1 MKCREMMAGA
11 GEPGRLTVE
20 LIAFKGAWCCRQ
32 VGKAEDSEVYFVRKS
47 SMREK
52 SQWPALKP
60 GSHVSLTIR
69 SVAGRGVVSDAV
81 LVTESH
87 Q

>member
-1 MKCREMMAGA
+1 MDG
-11 GEPGRLTVE
+11 GGPGRLTVE
-20 LIAFKGAWCCRQ
+20 LVSFKGAWCCRQ
-32 VGKAEDSEVYFVRKS
+32 VGKSSDSDVYFVRKS

-60 GSHVSLTIR
+60 GSYVSLTIR

-81 LVTESH
+81 LVTDAH